1 MFSVLSTWI
10 FKQFHFI
17 IDLFISFKD
26 VWSYFILQ
34 AKSHLAK
41 SHLAKSHLAKSHLA
55 KSHLAKSH
63 LAKSHLAKSH
73 LAKSHLAKSHLAKSH
88 LAKSHLAKSHLAKS
102 HLAKSTKSVTRVT
115 PPMEIAACFPSHIAM
130 KPITTA
136 LQKTLAKS
144 GALWRR
150 IMIKTLTSDGDTV
163 VGVHLIVYKFILSS
177 WLWGSCEE
185 STSSH

>member
-1 MFSVLSTWI
+1 MQRFAALLGARVKSSSAWLEGRAASSSPPCFDSLMFSVLSTWI

-26 VWSYFILQ
+26 VWSYFIRQ
-34 AKSHLAK
+34 
-41 SHLAKSHLAKSHLA
+41 
-55 KSHLAKSH
+55 
-63 LAKSHLAKSH
+63 
-73 LAKSHLAKSHLAKSH
+73 
-88 LAKSHLAKSHLAKS
+88 AKS

-150 IMIKTLTSDGDTV
+150 IMMKTLTSDGDTV